1 MREEDARA
9 FLEVHHAA
17 VRGSA
22 VRDYPSA
29 VIEAWAPLPVTN
41 DAITQ
46 IKKNREAEHRLIA
59 EIDGQIV
66 GIAAFVARN
75 TEIRACY
82 VAPEVSR
89 KGVGSALLREIERA
103 AIEQGLTSLKLDSS
117 VTAEPFYGFHGY
129 RILKRGE
136 HVLKSGLRMA
146 CVKMHKDL
154 VPHKI

>member
-1 MREEDARA
+1 MRQEDARV

-17 VRGSA
+17 IRGSA

-41 DAITQ
+41 DAIKQ
-46 IKKNREAEHRLIA
+46 IENNHEEEHRLIA

-66 GIAAFVARN
+66 GIAALLAKN

-82 VAPEVSR
+82 VAPEASR
-89 KGVGSALLREIERA
+89 KGVGSALLREMEREA
-103 AIEQGLTSLKLDSS
+103 TEQGLTFLELDSS
-117 VTAEPFYGFHGY
+117 VTAESFYSFHGY
-129 RILKRGE
+129 QILERGE